1 MTNLQK
7 RILTAFIILPLSLFF
22 IIKGSYFLIFFL
34 IFILFAGFHE
44 LFSSFKRGITIF
56 FLSLILILS
65 LFSIYYLRVS
75 SEDSVLVLYFV
86 IAISIS
92 SDIGGYV
99 FGKIFKWKK
108 LTKISPKKTISGV
121 FGSYFFSVI
130 CLVVFLNIY
139 TRDFTELLPAFINI
153 RSFLVAII
161 FSTVAQFGDL
171 TISYFKRLEKI
182 KDTGK
187 ILPGH
192 GGIFDRIDGLMFVVI
207 LASLLHFLLN
217 HNFTTGTFLWL
228 LL

>member
-22 IIKGSYFLIFFL
+22 IIKGSYFLISFL
-34 IFILFAGFHE
+34 IFIFFAGIHE
-44 LFSSFKRGITIF
+44 LYSVFNKTKSII

-65 LFSIYYLRVS
+65 LLSIYYLRENTSYFLYLVIVVS
-75 SEDSVLVLYFV
+75 
-86 IAISIS
+86 IC

-121 FGSYFFSVI
+121 FGSYFLSIFG
-130 CLVVFLNIY
+130 VFIFNEIY
-139 TRDFTELLPAFINI
+139 FKNYLGLDTDINFRI
-153 RSFLVAII
+153 FLIIII
-161 FSTVAQFGDL
+161 FSTTAQVGDL
-171 TISYFKRLEKI
+171 IISYFKRLEKI

-192 GGIFDRIDGLMFVVI
+192 GGIFDRIDGLMFVSI
-207 LASLLHFLLN
+207 MASILHFAN
-217 HNFTTGTFLWL
+217 I
-228 LL
+228 

>member
-34 IFILFAGFHE
+34 IFILFAGIHE
-44 LFSSFKRGITIF
+44 LYSVFNKTKSII

-65 LFSIYYLRVS
+65 LLSIYYLRENTKYFLYLVILVS
-75 SEDSVLVLYFV
+75 
-86 IAISIS
+86 IC

-121 FGSYFFSVI
+121 FGSYFLSIFG
-130 CLVVFLNIY
+130 VFIFNEIY
-139 TRDFTELLPAFINI
+139 FENYLGLDTDINFRI
-153 RSFLVAII
+153 FLIIII
-161 FSTVAQFGDL
+161 FSTTAQVGDL
-171 TISYFKRLEKI
+171 IISYFKRLEKI

-187 ILPGH
+187 ILPEH
-192 GGIFDRIDGLMFVVI
+192 CGIFDRIDGLMFVSI
-207 LASLLHFLLN
+207 MASILHFVN
-217 HNFTTGTFLWL
+217 I
-228 LL
+228 

>member
-7 RILTAFIILPLSLFF
+7 RILTSFIILPLSLFF

-34 IFILFAGFHE
+34 IFILFAGIHE
-44 LFSSFKRGITIF
+44 LYSVFNKTKSII

-65 LFSIYYLRVS
+65 LLSIYYLRENTKYFLYLVIVVS
-75 SEDSVLVLYFV
+75 
-86 IAISIS
+86 IC

-121 FGSYFFSVI
+121 FGSYFLSIFG
-130 CLVVFLNIY
+130 VFIFNEIY
-139 TRDFTELLPAFINI
+139 FENYLGLDTDINFRI
-153 RSFLVAII
+153 FLIIII
-161 FSTVAQFGDL
+161 FSTTAQVGDL
-171 TISYFKRLEKI
+171 IISYFKRLEKI

-192 GGIFDRIDGLMFVVI
+192 GGIFDRIDGLMFVSI
-207 LASLLHFLLN
+207 MASILHFAN
-217 HNFTTGTFLWL
+217 I
-228 LL
+228 

>member
-1 MTNLQK
+1 MSNLPK
-7 RILTAFIILPLSLFF
+7 RILTSLIIFPLSIFF
-22 IIKGSYFLIFFL
+22 IIKGGNLLLLFLLVVFVVSNY
-34 IFILFAGFHE
+34 E
-44 LFSSFKRGITIF
+44 LFLVFNKRITI
-56 FLSLILILS
+56 LCLDLVLILS

-86 IAISIS
+86 IALSIS

-130 CLVVFLNIY
+130 CLVVFLKIW
-139 TRDFTELLPAFINI
+139 TRDFTDLPPAFINI

-192 GGIFDRIDGLMFVVI
+192 GGILDRIDGLMFVVI
-207 LASLLHFLLN
+207 LASFLYY
-217 HNFTTGTFLWL
+217 FTTGTFLWL

>member
-44 LFSSFKRGITIF
+44 LFSSFKRDIIIF

-86 IAISIS
+86 IALSIS

-130 CLVVFLNIY
+130 CLVVFLNIWP
-139 TRDFTELLPAFINI
+139 RDFTELFPAFI
-153 RSFLVAII
+153 
-161 FSTVAQFGDL
+161 
-171 TISYFKRLEKI
+171 
-182 KDTGK
+182 
-187 ILPGH
+187 
-192 GGIFDRIDGLMFVVI
+192 IFDL
-207 LASLLHFLLN
+207 S
-217 HNFTTGTFLWL
+217 
-228 LL
+228 

>member
-7 RILTAFIILPLSLFF
+7 RILTSIIILPLSIFF
-22 IIKGSYFLIFFL
+22 VVKGDYFLTFFL
-34 IFILFAGFHE
+34 FFILFAGLHE
-44 LFSSFKRGITIF
+44 LISSFKKITNIL

-65 LFSIYYLRVS
+65 LCSIYYLRES
-75 SEDSVLVLYFV
+75 SQDSKNLLYFV
-86 IAISIS
+86 IALCIS

-99 FGKIFKWKK
+99 FGKIFKWRK

-121 FGSYFFSVI
+121 FGSYFFSLI
-130 CLVVFLNIY
+130 CYVVFLEVYFHESKINLEG
-139 TRDFTELLPAFINI
+139 FLLT
-153 RSFLVAII
+153 II

-192 GGIFDRIDGLMFVVI
+192 GGILDRIDSLMFVVI
-207 LASLLHFLLN
+207 LASFLYY
-217 HNFTTGTFLWL
+217 FRI
-228 LL
+228 

>member
-7 RILTAFIILPLSLFF
+7 RILTSFIALPLAIFF
-22 IIKGSYFLIFFL
+22 VVKGGYLLTFFL
-34 IFILFAGFHE
+34 IFILFAGIHE
-44 LFSSFKRGITIF
+44 LFSVFKKIKSIL

-65 LFSIYYLRVS
+65 LLSIYYLKNEKS
-75 SEDSVLVLYFV
+75 DFLLYL
-86 IAISIS
+86 AIGITIS

-121 FGSYFFSVI
+121 LGSYFFSI
-130 CLVVFLNIY
+130 IFLFIWNEFYFSGSQVQIK
-139 TRDFTELLPAFINI
+139 AFLIT
-153 RSFLVAII
+153 II
-161 FSTVAQFGDL
+161 FSTVAQVGDL
-171 TISYFKRLEKI
+171 IISYFKRLEKI

-207 LASLLHFLLN
+207 FASLINYLA
-217 HNFTTGTFLWL
+217 
-228 LL
+228 

>member
-34 IFILFAGFHE
+34 IFILFAGIHE
-44 LFSSFKRGITIF
+44 LYSVFNKTKSII

-65 LFSIYYLRVS
+65 LLSIYYLRENTKYFLYLVIVVS
-75 SEDSVLVLYFV
+75 
-86 IAISIS
+86 IC

-121 FGSYFFSVI
+121 FGSYFLSIFG
-130 CLVVFLNIY
+130 VFIFNEIY
-139 TRDFTELLPAFINI
+139 FENYLGLDTDINFRI
-153 RSFLVAII
+153 FLIIII
-161 FSTVAQFGDL
+161 FSTTAQVGDL
-171 TISYFKRLEKI
+171 IISYFKRLEKI

-192 GGIFDRIDGLMFVVI
+192 GGIFDRIDGLMFVSI
-207 LASLLHFLLN
+207 MASILHFTN
-217 HNFTTGTFLWL
+217 I
-228 LL
+228 

>member
-1 MTNLQK
+1 MSNLNK
-7 RILTAFIILPLSLFF
+7 RILTSLIALPLSIFF
-22 IIKGSYFLIFFL
+22 VVKGGYFLLFFL
-34 IFILFAGFHE
+34 IFILFAGMHE
-44 LFSSFKRGITIF
+44 LFTVFKKTAT
-56 FLSLILILS
+56 ILILS
-65 LFSIYYLRVS
+65 LLLILSLYSIYYLKQNNPIFLYYIIVISVS
-75 SEDSVLVLYFV
+75 TDV
-86 IAISIS
+86 
-92 SDIGGYV
+92 GGYF

-108 LTKISPKKTISGV
+108 LSKISPKKTISGV
-121 FGSYFFSVI
+121 FGSYFFSII

-139 TRDFTELLPAFINI
+139 TWDFTEALPAFINI
-153 RSFLVAII
+153 QSFLVAII

-217 HNFTTGTFLWL
+217 HNFTTGTFNWL